1 MPRFKHN
8 RHHLTATILMLAT
21 SAFVAGCEST
31 PTALERNFG
40 SSVRNMIELQTAQPG
55 YRGYGMDGQKSE
67 AVWQSYRKEVADPKK
82 VEQSIIQIQLGK

>member
-1 MPRFKHN
+1 MSRSTHN
-8 RHHLTATILMLAT
+8 IHNLTAALMLAA
-21 SAFVAGCEST
+21 SSLLGGCEST

-55 YRGYGMDGQKSE
+55 YRGAGMAGQKSE
-67 AVWQSYRKEVADPKK
+67 AVWRAYREEVADHKA